1 MGAPFFGWTEPN
13 THPALRAPLSRGD
26 LLKGV
31 WAPLSRGVPARAGC
45 VGLYAE
51 SASKLGLNR
60 EAREGGAPFP
70 PAAPP
75 MPVPSPAPVFR
86 AGSLLYSSAGLRAV
100 FAWLLGAEVVFT
112 LIDIIEPRML
122 PVLLKGHGATDTQI
136 AIIIGSFNAVLQL
149 IIMPPLGYCSDRL
162 RTRWGRRI
170 PVLFWVTPFVTLFL
184 ALTPFAPEISAWL
197 LTFPGIGAWM
207 KSLSVAPV
215 ILVFGAL
222 VFLYRVV
229 QTMVNTTFF
238 GLLRDVIPDTHMG
251 RFLALFRVFGAA
263 GTAVVTYWL
272 LGLTNTHSKPIF
284 LGIALLNLAC
294 FSLLC
299 WFVREGTYP
308 PVEPN
313 PAGEGAGRAARFR
326 AATKTFVRES
336 YRHPVY
342 LWIYFVRIC
351 LYGALLGLSGFTIFF
366 PQYELGMSLDAVGK
380 MLTWPLL
387 IWIVIA
393 YPVGR
398 LVDSR
403 GAARVTRW
411 GLVLITAGYAGTF
424 FLVIGPK
431 TFLVSSLVTGVAY
444 WIVMMAQLKLTQEV
458 FHPQRYSQL
467 AGANTIVQS
476 IAIAVI
482 FSYGCGKLL
491 DALKG
496 WSHTMVIP
504 GVGDVVLGPYRVVN
518 LMMAVTYGLAWF
530 GLVQLRRAMR
540 KHTGPEGYVA
550 PL

>member
-1 MGAPFFGWTEPN
+1 MANVAKVDRRF
-13 THPALRAPLSRGD
+13 
-26 LLKGV
+26 
-31 WAPLSRGVPARAGC
+31 
-45 VGLYAE
+45 
-51 SASKLGLNR
+51 
-60 EAREGGAPFP
+60 
-70 PAAPP
+70 PAATPNMSVAP
-75 MPVPSPAPVFR
+75 SGPVYR
-86 AGSLLYSSAGLRAV
+86 AGSLSYTPAGLRAV

-112 LIDIIEPRML
+112 LIDIIEPRVL

-149 IIMPPLGYCSDRL
+149 IIMPPLGYWTDRL

-170 PVLFWVTPFVTLFL
+170 PVLFWVTPFVTLTL
-184 ALTPFAPEISAWL
+184 ALTPFAPEIAAWL
-197 LTFPGIGAWM
+197 QRFPAVAAWM
-207 KSLSVAPV
+207 NARSVTPV

-229 QTMVNTTFF
+229 QTMTNTTFF
-238 GLLRDVIPDTHMG
+238 GLLRDVVPDTHMG

-263 GTAVVTYWL
+263 GTAIVTYWL
-272 LGLTNTHSKPIF
+272 LGLTNTHSKPMF
-284 LGIALLNLAC
+284 LGIALLNLVC
-294 FSLLC
+294 FSALC

-308 PVEPN
+308 PAEPN
-313 PAGEGAGRAARFR
+313 PAGEGAGRLARFW
-326 AATKTFVRES
+326 AATVIFVKES

-351 LYGALLGLSGFTIFF
+351 LYSALLGLSGFTIFF
-366 PQYELGMSLDAVGK
+366 PQYELGMSLTEIGK

-403 GAARVTRW
+403 GAARVLN
-411 GLVLITAGYAGTF
+411 GSLLLITAGYAGTF
-424 FLVIGPK
+424 FLVVGPK

-476 IAIAVI
+476 IAIALLV
-482 FSYGCGKLL
+482 SPACGWIL
-491 DALKG
+491 DGLKG
-496 WSHTMVIP
+496 WSHPLAVP
-504 GVGDVVLGPYRVVN
+504 AVGEVMLGPYRIVN
-518 LMMAVTYGLAWF
+518 LLMAGCYLLAWF
-530 GLVQLRRAMR
+530 GLNRVRHHMR
-540 KHTGPEGYVA
+540 KHTGAEGYVA

>member
-1 MGAPFFGWTEPN
+1 MSVSPSG
-13 THPALRAPLSRGD
+13 
-26 LLKGV
+26 
-31 WAPLSRGVPARAGC
+31 
-45 VGLYAE
+45 
-51 SASKLGLNR
+51 
-60 EAREGGAPFP
+60 
-70 PAAPP
+70 
-75 MPVPSPAPVFR
+75 PVYR
-86 AGSLLYSSAGLRAV
+86 AGSLTYTPTGLRAV

-112 LIDIIEPRML
+112 LIDMIEPRVL

-149 IIMPPLGYCSDRL
+149 IIMPPLGYWTDRL

-197 LTFPGIGAWM
+197 LRFPGLGGWM
-207 KSLSVAPV
+207 QSLAVPPV
-215 ILVFGAL
+215 VLVFGAL

-229 QTMVNTTFF
+229 QTMTNTTFF
-238 GLLRDVIPDTHMG
+238 GLLRDVVPDTHMG

-263 GTAVVTYWL
+263 GTAIITYWL
-272 LGLTNTHSKPIF
+272 LGLTDTHSKPIF
-284 LGIALLNLAC
+284 VGIALLNLVG
-294 FSLLC
+294 FSALC
-299 WFVREGTYP
+299 WFVREGAYP

-313 PAGEGAGRAARFR
+313 PAGAGAGRLARFW
-326 AATKTFVRES
+326 AATRTFVRES

-351 LYGALLGLSGFTIFF
+351 LYGALLGLSGFTLFF
-366 PQYELGMSLDAVGK
+366 PQYELGMSLMEIGQ

-398 LVDSR
+398 LVDAH
-403 GAARVTRW
+403 GATRVLNW
-411 GLVLITAGYAGTF
+411 SLLLITAGYAGTF
-424 FLVIGPK
+424 FLVVGPK

-444 WIVMMAQLKLTQEV
+444 WIVMMAQLKLTQEI

-476 IAIAVI
+476 LMIAIVI
-482 FSYGCGKLL
+482 SPACGWIL

-496 WSHTMVIP
+496 WSHPIAVP
-504 GVGDVVLGPYRVVN
+504 GVGEVVLGPYRIVN
-518 LMMAVTYGLAWF
+518 LMLAVCYGFAWF
-530 GLVQLRRAMR
+530 GLNRVRYHMK
-540 KHTGPEGYVA
+540 KHTGAEGYVA